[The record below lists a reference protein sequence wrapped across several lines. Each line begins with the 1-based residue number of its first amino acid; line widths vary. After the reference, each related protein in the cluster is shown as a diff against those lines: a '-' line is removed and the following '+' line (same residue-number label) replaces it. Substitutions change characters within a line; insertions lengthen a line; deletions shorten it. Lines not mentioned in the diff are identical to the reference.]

1 MVSEYGVLDKKVV
14 YASPELCIGR
24 ILYYILREPANVELS
39 NDLFERAGNT
49 NMYVIR
55 EDD

>member
-1 MVSEYGVLDKKVV
+1 MVSEYGVLDRKVV
-14 YASPELCIGR
+14 YASPELSINS
-24 ILYYILREPANVELS
+24 ILYYVLKEPQNVELS

-55 EDD
+55 DVD

>member
-1 MVSEYGVLDKKVV
+1 MVSEYGVLDRKVV
-14 YASPELCIGR
+14 YASPELSINS
-24 ILYYILREPANVELS
+24 ILYYVLKEPQNVELS

-55 EDD
+55 DED